1 MLARIL
7 ALGALLLTT
16 GCALSTKPLPLQTAM
31 PPMQQ
36 PDACRTDCPRLPTL
50 DSGDEA
56 AVVIWIHETISAAGE
71 CRRMHDACR
80 GFDGRAKPE

>member
-16 GCALSTKPLPLQTAM
+16 GCASTTTPLPSPTVTLPL
-31 PPMQQ
+31 PP
-36 PDACRTDCPRLPTL
+36 PSECLAACPHLPTL

-56 AVVIWIHETISAAGE
+56 AVVVWMHEVISAAGE
-71 CRRMHDACR
+71 CRRMHEACR
-80 GFDGRAKPE
+80 RASR